1 MKKFLCV
8 AIAVVLGVLLGFR
21 EDSKAEAKRFKVL
34 VVMSYEE
41 DNPWCKGIHEG
52 IERVLGPESEITFFY
67 MNTKV
72 AFAGGPKKAEEA
84 YALYRQLQP
93 QGVITADDDAQAMFV
108 LPYLKGKVE
117 TPIMFTGVNDNAEKY
132 GFPTG
137 NISGTL
143 ERAHV
148 RESLAF
154 IQQLVPS
161 VRNIGFL
168 VKDSPAGNALLR
180 QAESER
186 DSYPAEVGGLYK
198 VSTVDELRAL
208 SVPLGEKCQAL
219 FVDSLEGIVDERQKP
234 LTNRQV
240 FDILFRIYH
249 GPVIG
254 ANRYHVEEGALC
266 AVVKT
271 GQEQG
276 ELAAEQLAKA
286 LHGTPVDQI
295 PIEINYRG
303 QRLINVNALSIL
315 GISPR
320 PNTLQGATLVKTK

>member
-1 MKKFLCV
+1 MKKILCM
-8 AIAVVLGVLLGFR
+8 AIAIFLGVLFGFR
-21 EDSKAEAKRFKVL
+21 GDLKAEAKRFKVL

-41 DNPWCKGIHEG
+41 DNPWCQGIREG

-84 YALYRQLQP
+84 YALYQQLQP
-93 QGVITADDDAQAMFV
+93 DGVITADDDAQAMFV
-108 LPYLKGKVE
+108 LPYLKGKVKI
-117 TPIMFTGVNDNAEKY
+117 PIMFTGVNDDAAKY

-168 VKDSPAGNALLR
+168 VKDSPAGNALFR
-180 QAESER
+180 QVESER
-186 DSYPAEVGGLYK
+186 AGYPAEVAGLYK
-198 VSTVDELRAL
+198 VTTVDELRTL
-208 SVPLGEKCQAL
+208 SGTLGEKCQAL
-219 FVDSLEGIVDERQKP
+219 FVDSLEGIVDEQKKP
-234 LTNRQV
+234 LTNRQIFEV
-240 FDILFRIYH
+240 LFQVYH

-254 ANRYHVEEGALC
+254 ANRYHVEDGALC

-276 ELAAEQLAKA
+276 DLAAEQLAKA

-295 PIEINYRG
+295 PIAVNYRG
-303 QRLINVNALSIL
+303 QRLINVNALSTL

-320 PNTLQGATLVKTK
+320 PNTLQGATLVRTK